1 MKYLIMIHH
10 NPQSQA
16 VWDAFSA
23 AQKAAGIKAYTELTE
38 QLVESG
44 ELVFGHAL
52 AEADQARRVTAVD
65 GQVTSVDGPYAESK
79 EYLAG
84 FFMIDCDSLDRATE
98 VAALIPEARMGLVEV
113 RPILTYG
120 PPDLM

>member
-16 VWDAFSA
+16 VWDSFSA
-23 AQKAAGIKAYTELTE
+23 EQKAAGIKLYTELTE
-38 QLVESG
+38 QLVDSG
-44 ELVFGHAL
+44 ELVVGHAL
-52 AEADQARRVTAVD
+52 AEADQARRVTSVD

-84 FFMIDCDSLDRATE
+84 FFLVECDSLDRATE
-98 VAALIPEARMGLVEV
+98 VAAMIPEAQMGLVEV
-113 RPILTYG
+113 RPILAHG
-120 PPDLM
+120 PLDML